1 MLELYFR
8 DTSIVLLQDLDAP
21 CVAFELS
28 VWCVLLQVSKDAKSA
43 GIAGDP
49 QSLYGFFVERC
60 KQNVHIVLCLSPLG
74 ESFRQRLRMFP
85 SLVNC
90 CTIDWY
96 HRWPKEARQ
105 AVATSYLKS
114 IDVPDDIKTK
124 IVDVLYVSCAG
135 FLCQFGFE
143 RYVFE
148 LF

>member
-1 MLELYFR
+1 MLMNVRFHVF
-8 DTSIVLLQDLDAP
+8 S
-21 CVAFELS
+21 S
-28 VWCVLLQVSKDAKSA
+28 LQVSKDAKSA
-43 GIAGDP
+43 GVPGDP

-105 AVATSYLKS
+105 AVATSYLKP
-114 IDVPDDIKTK
+114 IDVPDEVKGK
-124 IVDVLYVSCAG
+124 IVDVLYVSIG
-135 FLCQFGFE
+135 RNWLMLFVVPNLCV
-143 RYVFE
+143 VF
-148 LF
+148 